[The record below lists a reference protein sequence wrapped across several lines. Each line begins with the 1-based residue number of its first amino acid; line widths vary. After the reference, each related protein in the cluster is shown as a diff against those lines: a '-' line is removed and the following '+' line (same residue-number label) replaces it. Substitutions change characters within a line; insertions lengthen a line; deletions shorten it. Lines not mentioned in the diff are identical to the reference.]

1 MRPGR
6 CIRLFSRHRHDALF
20 AEYQTPEILRVPL
33 DSLTLAVKLQQGS
46 GIDPRVFLSR
56 CVDPPEPDAIDA
68 AISEL
73 TSLGALAPADE
84 AMTALGRHLALL
96 PVDPRIGKMLVYGAL
111 MGCVEPVLT
120 IAAAMSTRSP
130 FVAPLDKRDE
140 ADAVRKGVYGREQSD
155 LLASLRG
162 YDAWE
167 EARLGGGWAAARELA
182 RDHFMSLRAM
192 EGISQ
197 ARRQFRML
205 LEDAR
210 LVLRPRRAGGGTG
223 RGRKG
228 GRGQGRQQQ
237 PAPADGLGDA
247 EPPPRAGEANQNA
260 GNAKLVKAVIVA
272 GLYPNV
278 ARAEP
283 SRTPGSPPKIS
294 VRVPG
299 KKKEEPAALHPSS
312 VCADVPRLHSRYLAY
327 HEMVA
332 TSQIYLR
339 DATAVSPYSLL
350 LFGGAI
356 DVQHASGT
364 VTLDGSLAFRCN
376 PRVALL
382 FRELRARYEHG
393 GGGGGVGGGASAS
406 LAHWC
411 LPRRL
416 RSPAAHRLALPLTRA
431 CDPSCASHRTPRRLD
446 AELARK
452 IAEPDSDLSSSAA
465 SVVGVVCELL
475 EGEVEVAP
483 AAAASGGGGGG
494 GAAGRGGSAGGGGG
508 RGKGRGGG
516 RGDRAGGRGG
526 RGRGRSRR

>member
-6 CIRLFSRHRHDALF
+6 CIRLFSRHRHDTLF

-84 AMTALGRHLALL
+84 AMTALGSHLALL

-182 RDHFMSLRAM
+182 RDHFMSLRAL

-382 FRELRARYEHG
+382 FRELRARYEQG
-393 GGGGGVGGGASAS
+393 ESWGGA
-406 LAHWC
+406 L
-411 LPRRL
+411 RL
-416 RSPAAHRLALPLTRA
+416 RSRIGACRDGCARLLLTGWLCR
-431 CDPSCASHRTPRRLD
+431 
-446 AELARK
+446 
-452 IAEPDSDLSSSAA
+452 
-465 SVVGVVCELL
+465 
-475 EGEVEVAP
+475 
-483 AAAASGGGGGG
+483 
-494 GAAGRGGSAGGGGG
+494 
-508 RGKGRGGG
+508 
-516 RGDRAGGRGG
+516 
-526 RGRGRSRR
+526 